1 MGTIQHPVQIIT
13 RKMLLQNLEVF
24 YPIIIA
30 GANLIEMQKMNLHIM
45 SLVNQIIIQ
54 QGYFQS
60 PQTTQVNGYFEIKT
74 N

>member
-30 GANLIEMQKMNLHIM
+30 GANLIEMQ
-45 SLVNQIIIQ
+45 
-54 QGYFQS
+54 
-60 PQTTQVNGYFEIKT
+60 IKRW
-74 N
+74 